1 MSAAGQ
7 SLQVTRDGPIVV
19 LRLDRPQVL
28 NALDTSLIEA
38 LLSAVED
45 VRRSPDVR
53 CLVVAGNGR
62 AFSAGADLTAM
73 LAMSV
78 PEFAAFIGRLQELS
92 RRMRS
97 LPIPTVAAVQG
108 HALAGGFELA
118 LECDIRIAAS
128 DAVFG
133 LPDTGIGLSPT
144 SGMSFL
150 LPRIV
155 GEGWA
160 RDLLLTGRWIDAA
173 VAERIGLVTQVVAPE
188 ALEATVLALAG
199 ELAGHPAAGIA
210 HIKSELRRGTDA
222 EFEAA
227 LRDEEQREIAC
238 FETDDVRARL
248 AVVRRASSLTPGRA
262 RLPAG

>member
-1 MSAAGQ
+1 M
-7 SLQVTRDGPIVV
+7 
-19 LRLDRPQVL
+19 L
-28 NALDTSLIEA
+28 NALDRSLIEA
-38 LLSAVED
+38 LLAAVED
-45 VRRSPDVR
+45 VARSPDVR
-53 CLVVAGNGR
+53 CLVLTGSGR

-73 LAMSV
+73 LAMTV
-78 PEFAAFIGRLQELS
+78 PEFASFIGRLQELS

-97 LPIPTVAAVQG
+97 LPIPTVAAVHG

-118 LECDIRIAAS
+118 LECDIRIAAT

-150 LPRIV
+150 LPRVV

-173 VAERIGLVTQVVAPE
+173 VAERVGLVTRVVAPE
-188 ALEATVLALAG
+188 ALEAAVMSLAA
-199 ELAGHPAAGIA
+199 ELASHPPAGID

-227 LRDEEQREIAC
+227 LRDEELREIAC
-238 FETDDVRARL
+238 FETDDVRDRL
-248 AVVRRASSLTPGRA
+248 RAFVERRRGSTS
-262 RLPAG
+262 